1 MQLSEVKAFIWKDV
15 LLEWRQRATIG
26 GVVLYLISTVFV
38 AYLTF
43 EGLADLRTWNAL
55 FWLILLFTAI
65 NAIQKSFMQ
74 ENESRHLYYYTLIS
88 AHGVINAK
96 MIYNALLMTVLG
108 LAGLLVFLMF
118 MGNPIASPGLFL
130 VNMILGTIAFSSVL
144 TLISAIASG
153 SRNNFTLM
161 AILGFPLVL
170 PLLLVL
176 IRVSGMALEGASFAA
191 ASPDL
196 LVLILLI
203 CITFILS
210 NLLFPYIWKE

>member
-1 MQLSEVKAFIWKDV
+1 MQLSEVKAFIRKDL

-26 GVVLYLISTVFV
+26 GVLLYLVSTVFV
-38 AYLTF
+38 AYLVF

-65 NAIQKSFMQ
+65 NAIQKSFLQ

-88 AHGVINAK
+88 ARGVINAK

-108 LAGLLVFLMF
+108 LAGLLVFVMF

-130 VNMILGTIAFSSVL
+130 INMILGTVAFSAVL

-170 PLLLVL
+170 PMLLVL
-176 IRVSGMALEGASFAA
+176 IRVSGLALEGAIFSPAI
-191 ASPDL
+191 PDL
-196 LVLILLI
+196 LILLSLI

>member
-1 MQLSEVKAFIWKDV
+1 MQLSEVKAFIRKDL

-26 GVVLYLISTVFV
+26 GVLLYLVSTVFV
-38 AYLTF
+38 AYLVF

-65 NAIQKSFMQ
+65 NAIQKSFLQ

-88 AHGVINAK
+88 ARGVINAK

-108 LAGLLVFLMF
+108 LAGLLVFVMF

-130 VNMILGTIAFSSVL
+130 TNMILGTLAFSAVL

-176 IRVSGMALEGASFAA
+176 IRVSGLALEGATFSSAI
-191 ASPDL
+191 PDL
-196 LVLILLI
+196 LILLSLI